1 MKTKKKSCMATT
13 PDSLQVL
20 KLLPDNHH
28 LVVDDLKHDAI
39 PKL

>member
-1 MKTKKKSCMATT
+1 MTKKKKSFIATT

-20 KLLPDNHH
+20 KLLPDDHH
-28 LVVDDLKHDAI
+28 LVVDDLKYGAI